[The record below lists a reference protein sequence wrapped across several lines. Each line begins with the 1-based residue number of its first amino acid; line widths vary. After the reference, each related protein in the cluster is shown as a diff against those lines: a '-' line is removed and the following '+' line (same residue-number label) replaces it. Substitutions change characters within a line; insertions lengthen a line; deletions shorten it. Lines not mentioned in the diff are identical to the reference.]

1 MQISATHTR
10 QTAYACFHQQLC
22 GYVLAAKGYVG
33 ERARPA
39 VTCSG
44 VVCMFGRFLS
54 HLLVLL
60 AFVAMPIGAAAQ
72 EKTGSKD
79 GFGISPGTARIALL
93 EPRIMVGEQ
102 STGGMFEAN
111 ADWTQQARENLE
123 RELTKA
129 LGRVGNE
136 VVRLDL
142 NVTPDG
148 ESLRRYNYL
157 FGAVADSVMEY
168 QFFPGNRLPTKKR
181 EKSFEWTVGPGLRE
195 AAALKGFDYV
205 LMIRT
210 RDAYGSTGRKAL
222 QIVGLLAG
230 VGVTSGEHLGMAGL
244 VDVKTG
250 DVVWLNADK
259 QMGGDPRTPEG
270 AAKRVSQLI
279 EGFPGMVDTPK

>member
-1 MQISATHTR
+1 MHMLGK
-10 QTAYACFHQQLC
+10 CFSRL
-22 GYVLAAKGYVG
+22 LA
-33 ERARPA
+33 
-39 VTCSG
+39 
-44 VVCMFGRFLS
+44 
-54 HLLVLL
+54 LLVLL
-60 AFVAMPIGAAAQ
+60 ALPIGVAAQ

-79 GFGISPGTARIALL
+79 GFAVAPGTVRIALL

-123 RELTKA
+123 QELTKA
-129 LGRVGNE
+129 LGDIGNE

-168 QFFPGNRLPTKKR
+168 QFFPGNRLPTKKK

-195 AAALKGFDYV
+195 TAALQGFDYV

-250 DVVWLNADK
+250 DLVWLNADL

-270 AAKRVSQLI
+270 AAKRVSQLL
-279 EGFPGMVDTPK
+279 EGFPGKADVQK

>member
-1 MQISATHTR
+1 MLGK
-10 QTAYACFHQQLC
+10 CFSRL
-22 GYVLAAKGYVG
+22 LA
-33 ERARPA
+33 
-39 VTCSG
+39 
-44 VVCMFGRFLS
+44 
-54 HLLVLL
+54 LLVLL
-60 AFVAMPIGAAAQ
+60 TLPFGVAAQ

-79 GFGISPGTARIALL
+79 GFAVAPGTVRIALL

-123 RELTKA
+123 QELTKA
-129 LGRVGNE
+129 LGDIGNE

-168 QFFPGNRLPTKKR
+168 QFFPGNRLPTKKK

-195 AAALKGFDYV
+195 TAALQGFDYV

-250 DVVWLNADK
+250 DLVWLNADL

-270 AAKRVSQLI
+270 AAKRVSQLL
-279 EGFPGMVDTPK
+279 EGFPGKADVQK

>member
-1 MQISATHTR
+1 MQGEYMLRKTIS
-10 QTAYACFHQQLC
+10 Q
-22 GYVLAAKGYVG
+22 
-33 ERARPA
+33 
-39 VTCSG
+39 
-44 VVCMFGRFLS
+44 
-54 HLLVLL
+54 LL
-60 AFVAMPIGAAAQ
+60 ALLALVTVHVGVAAQ
-72 EKTGSKD
+72 EKTGAKD
-79 GFGISPGTARIALL
+79 GFAITPDTVRIALL

-123 RELTKA
+123 RELTSA
-129 LGRVGNE
+129 LGTVGNE

-142 NVTPDG
+142 QTAPDG

-181 EKSFEWTVGPGLRE
+181 EKSFDWTVGPGLRE
-195 AAALKGFDYV
+195 AAALEGFDYV

-210 RDAYGSTGRKAL
+210 KDAYGSTGRKAL

-230 VGVTSGEHLGMAGL
+230 LGVTSGEHLGMAGL

-250 DVVWLNADK
+250 DLVWLNADM
-259 QMGGDPRTPEG
+259 QMGGDPRTLDG
-270 AAKRVSQLI
+270 AAKRVSQLLK
-279 EGFPGMVDTPK
+279 GFPGMADTSK

>member
-1 MQISATHTR
+1 MLGK
-10 QTAYACFHQQLC
+10 CFSRL
-22 GYVLAAKGYVG
+22 LA
-33 ERARPA
+33 
-39 VTCSG
+39 
-44 VVCMFGRFLS
+44 
-54 HLLVLL
+54 LLVLL
-60 AFVAMPIGAAAQ
+60 ALPIGVAAQ

-79 GFGISPGTARIALL
+79 GFAVAPGTVRIALL

-123 RELTKA
+123 QELTKA
-129 LGRVGNE
+129 LGDIGNE

-168 QFFPGNRLPTKKR
+168 QFFPGNRLPTKKK

-195 AAALKGFDYV
+195 TAALQGFDYV

-250 DVVWLNADK
+250 DLVWLNADL

-270 AAKRVSQLI
+270 AAKRVSQLL
-279 EGFPGMVDTPK
+279 EGFPGKADVQK

>member
-1 MQISATHTR
+1 MLGK
-10 QTAYACFHQQLC
+10 CFS
-22 GYVLAAKGYVG
+22 
-33 ERARPA
+33 R
-39 VTCSG
+39 
-44 VVCMFGRFLS
+44 
-54 HLLVLL
+54 LL
-60 AFVAMPIGAAAQ
+60 ALLMLLALPVGAAAQ
-72 EKTGSKD
+72 EKTGSKE
-79 GFGISPGTARIALL
+79 GFAVSPGTVRIALL

-123 RELTKA
+123 QELTKA
-129 LGRVGNE
+129 LGDIGNE
-136 VVRLDL
+136 VVQLDL
-142 NVTPDG
+142 DVTPDG

-157 FGAVADSVMEY
+157 FGAVADSVMEF
-168 QFFPGNRLPTKKR
+168 QFFPGNRLPTKKK
-181 EKSFEWTVGPGLRE
+181 ENSFEWTVGPGLRE
-195 AAALKGFDYV
+195 TAALQGFDYV

-250 DVVWLNADK
+250 DLVWLNADL

-270 AAKRVSQLI
+270 AAKRVSQLL
-279 EGFPGMVDTPK
+279 EGFPGKADAQK

>member
-1 MQISATHTR
+1 MLGK
-10 QTAYACFHQQLC
+10 CFS
-22 GYVLAAKGYVG
+22 
-33 ERARPA
+33 R
-39 VTCSG
+39 
-44 VVCMFGRFLS
+44 
-54 HLLVLL
+54 LL
-60 AFVAMPIGAAAQ
+60 ALLMLLALPVGAAAQ
-72 EKTGSKD
+72 EKTGSKE
-79 GFGISPGTARIALL
+79 GFAVSPGTVRIALL

-123 RELTKA
+123 QELTKA
-129 LGRVGNE
+129 LGDIGNE
-136 VVRLDL
+136 VVQLDL
-142 NVTPDG
+142 DVTPDG

-157 FGAVADSVMEY
+157 FGAVADSVMEF
-168 QFFPGNRLPTKKR
+168 QFFPGNRLPTKKK

-195 AAALKGFDYV
+195 TAALQGFDYV

-250 DVVWLNADK
+250 DLVWLNADL

-270 AAKRVSQLI
+270 AAKRVSQLL
-279 EGFPGMVDTPK
+279 EGFPGKADAQK

>member
-1 MQISATHTR
+1 MLGK
-10 QTAYACFHQQLC
+10 CFWHI
-22 GYVLAAKGYVG
+22 LA
-33 ERARPA
+33 
-39 VTCSG
+39 S
-44 VVCMFGRFLS
+44 
-54 HLLVLL
+54 LVLL
-60 AFVAMPIGAAAQ
+60 ASPFGVAAQ

-79 GFGISPGTARIALL
+79 GFAVAPGTVRIALL

-123 RELTKA
+123 QELTKA
-129 LGRVGNE
+129 LGDIGNQ

-168 QFFPGNRLPTKKR
+168 QFFPGNRLPTKKK

-195 AAALKGFDYV
+195 TAALQGFDYV

-250 DVVWLNADK
+250 DLVWLNADL

-270 AAKRVSQLI
+270 AAKRVSQLL
-279 EGFPGMVDTPK
+279 EGFPGKADVEK